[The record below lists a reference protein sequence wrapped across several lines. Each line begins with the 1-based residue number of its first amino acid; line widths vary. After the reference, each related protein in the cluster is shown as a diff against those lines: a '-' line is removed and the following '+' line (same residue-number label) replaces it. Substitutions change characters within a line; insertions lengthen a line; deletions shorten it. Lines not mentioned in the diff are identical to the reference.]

1 MTKEQ
6 AALLLTMVENKITRK
21 KQDIMQNFSIFDTE
35 ASFTAMQV
43 GDTFSVGM
51 MKTFT
56 GKDAD
61 TIASYL
67 ALLDLQTELTSLTA

>member
-35 ASFTAMQV
+35 A
-43 GDTFSVGM
+43 TFSATQNTDGFAVTM
-51 MKTFT
+51 VKTFT
-56 GKDAD
+56 GKDAE

-67 ALLDLQTELTSLTA
+67 ALLDLQKELTSLTA

>member
-6 AALLLTMVENKITRK
+6 ATLLLTMVENKITRK

-35 ASFTAMQV
+35 ATFTATPNTD
-43 GDTFSVGM
+43 GFSVGM
-51 MKTFT
+51 VKTFT
-56 GKDAD
+56 GKDAE

-67 ALLDLQTELTSLTA
+67 ALLDLQTELTLLTA

>member
-35 ASFTAMQV
+35 A
-43 GDTFSVGM
+43 TFSAIKNDDGFAVTM
-51 MKTFT
+51 VKTFI

-67 ALLDLQTELTSLTA
+67 ALLDLQTELTLLTA